1 MFEKIGPEHV
11 RSSLGFE
18 VCVRHVATQIYVEYR
33 EGDRVVRF
41 DNTMNVV
48 SLGYPLFTF
57 RPKYIT
63 HWAPPF
69 EGERLDQ
76 EKRKQVIEN
85 LAAALDYLGITSDA
99 RDEQANIIGNLGVRG
114 WVWKDEK
121 WLNE

>member
-1 MFEKIGPEHV
+1 VFEKIGPKHV
-11 RSSLGFE
+11 RSSWGFD
-18 VCVRHVATQIYVEYR
+18 VSIRHVATQIYVEYR
-33 EGDRVVRF
+33 ENDHVIRI
-41 DNTMNVV
+41 DNTMNAV

-69 EGERLDQ
+69 ESELLGQ

-99 RDEQANIIGNLGVRG
+99 RDEQASVIGNFGSRG